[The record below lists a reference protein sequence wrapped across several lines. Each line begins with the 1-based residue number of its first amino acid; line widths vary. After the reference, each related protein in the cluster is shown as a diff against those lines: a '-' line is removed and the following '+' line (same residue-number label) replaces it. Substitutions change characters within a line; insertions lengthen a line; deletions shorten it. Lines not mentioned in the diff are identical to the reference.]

1 MEQFIA
7 VKRKHKQKHTIQ
19 TVATLRGGG
28 GGGLPRVSPFWG
40 DTILWYKSKSNK
52 KENNN
57 IFNSIENAQHWNVL
71 TIIWSIFWNIYLEEG
86 R

>member
-28 GGGLPRVSPFWG
+28 GGGLPRVSPFWVTPFY
-40 DTILWYKSKSNK
+40 DINRSRTKKKTTIFLTASKMLS
-52 KENNN
+52 
-57 IFNSIENAQHWNVL
+57 
-71 TIIWSIFWNIYLEEG
+71 TGMY
-86 R
+86 

>member
-28 GGGLPRVSPFWG
+28 GGGLPGCHHFGVTPFY
-40 DTILWYKSKSNK
+40 DINRTKKKTTIFL
-52 KENNN
+52 
-57 IFNSIENAQHWNVL
+57 AA
-71 TIIWSIFWNIYLEEG
+71 LEMFSTG
-86 R
+86 MY